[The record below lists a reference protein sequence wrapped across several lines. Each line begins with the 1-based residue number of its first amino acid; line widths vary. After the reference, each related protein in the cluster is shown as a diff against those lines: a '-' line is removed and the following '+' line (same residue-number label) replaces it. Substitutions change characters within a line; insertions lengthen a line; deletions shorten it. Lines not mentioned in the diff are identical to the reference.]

1 VEKGATVPN
10 TVMRSF
16 FIVVVGGLLTLGACT
31 TSDSAADK
39 AFNDDMAACERQQT
53 TDQRQMC
60 FGAAMQ
66 KYQAAKA
73 KANSSTCPRAS
84 C

>member
-1 VEKGATVPN
+1 VPN
-10 TVMRSF
+10 TVIRSF
-16 FIVVVGGLLTLGACT
+16 FIVVGGLLTLGACT

-39 AFNDDMAACERQQT
+39 AFNDDMAACERQQN
-53 TDQRQMC
+53 TDQRQTC
-60 FGAAMQ
+60 FNAAMQ

-73 KANSSTCPRAS
+73 KAAASTCPRGS